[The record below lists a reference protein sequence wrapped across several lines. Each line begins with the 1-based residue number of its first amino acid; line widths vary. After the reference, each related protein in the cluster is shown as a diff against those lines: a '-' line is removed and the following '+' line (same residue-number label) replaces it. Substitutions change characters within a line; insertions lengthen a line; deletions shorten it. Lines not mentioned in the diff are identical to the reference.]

1 MSEPL
6 ATWGPQETAGSVGLR
21 GDSPVPRQV
30 GGNVRHG
37 AGTVGTCD
45 RLQDAPGCPRREG
58 WKLRYGV
65 TREAFRGAFLG
76 FHLVFLSCAWLE

>member
-6 ATWGPQETAGSVGLR
+6 ATSGPQETAGSAGLR
-21 GDSPVPRQV
+21 GDSPVPRLV
-30 GGNVRHG
+30 GGSVRLG
-37 AGTVGTCD
+37 RASVGTCES
-45 RLQDAPGCPRREG
+45 LQDAPGCLSREG
-58 WKLRYGV
+58 WKLRHGV